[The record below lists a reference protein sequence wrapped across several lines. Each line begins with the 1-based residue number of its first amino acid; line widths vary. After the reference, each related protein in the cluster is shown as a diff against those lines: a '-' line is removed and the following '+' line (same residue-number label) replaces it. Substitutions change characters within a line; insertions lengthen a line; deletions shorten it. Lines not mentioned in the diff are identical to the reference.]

1 MSDDLAGLSLVE
13 LYDQLLM
20 PAPPGPVA
28 MWPQTVGWVWL
39 VLGLVALLALAVGKL
54 VAWRRATRYRRAAL
68 AELRLAGDDPVA
80 IAIIL
85 RRAALSGFPRD
96 AVAGLHGSDWL
107 AFLDCAT
114 HRVQFGGTAAGEVL
128 KQAPYRPQAPH
139 KDLPDMAAAWIR
151 THRVPGVHGVPG
163 AGA

>member
-1 MSDDLAGLSLVE
+1 MSDDLAGLNLVE

-20 PAPPGPVA
+20 PAAPAPVS

-39 VLGLVALLALAVGKL
+39 VLGLVVLLVIAVWKL
-54 VAWRRATRYRRAAL
+54 VAWRRATGYRRAAL
-68 AELRLAGDDPVA
+68 AELRMAGDDPVV
-80 IAIIL
+80 IATIL
-85 RRAALSGFPRD
+85 RRTALSGFPRD

-107 AFLDCAT
+107 AFLDGAT

-128 KQAPYRPQAPH
+128 KQAPYRPQAPNI
-139 KDLPDMAAAWIR
+139 DLPDMAATWIR
-151 THRVPGVHGVPG
+151 THRAPG